1 MHDAAS
7 WAVRLGG
14 DQFLTQV
21 LHRSYAI
28 VSTDGTDTGS
38 LLSWDDLNSI
48 VATHRMEP
56 PRLRLSQDGETIPLG
71 RYSAP
76 ITNRRGV
83 TWNRVHPAELHARLA
98 EGASLVVDAIDEI
111 HSPIRAAAE
120 ALERFFGTPVQTN
133 AYASWT
139 EREGF
144 GRHWDDHDV
153 VVVQQHGAKRWRLWE
168 PTRTAPTFRD
178 VESPEEP
185 DGEPVADVV
194 LTPGDV
200 LYLPRGWWHAV
211 TADQGTESLHLTFG
225 LVTHTGASLINWLA
239 DQMHADTVMRLDIP
253 RHAESAAKST
263 YLEALRTAMLAAL
276 SDPKLI
282 DRWAGSVDTTHFGR
296 PAPSLPYVA
305 ELPPRREIA
314 VRLTAARAEIT
325 TDITA
330 GTVTLAA
337 AGTEWE
343 FAQQVTPALRAL
355 LAGEPVTIGDLADAA
370 GLEVKDVA
378 GVLTVLIKGQGACV
392 VKAAP

>member
-1 MHDAAS
+1 MHDSAS

-14 DQFLTQV
+14 DMFLAQA
-21 LHRSYAI
+21 LHRSYA
-28 VSTDGTDTGS
+28 VFPADDANCAP
-38 LLSWDDLNSI
+38 LLSWGDLNTI
-48 VATHRMEP
+48 LATHRMEP
-56 PRLRLSQDGETIPLG
+56 PRLRLSQDGETVPLH

-111 HSPIRAAAE
+111 HPPIGAAAE
-120 ALERFFGTPVQTN
+120 ALERFLGTPVQTN

-139 EREGF
+139 EKEGF

-185 DGEPVADVV
+185 DGEPVADIV
-194 LTPGDV
+194 LHPGDV

-225 LVTHTGASLINWLA
+225 LVTHTGGGLIGWLV
-239 DQMHADTVMRLDIP
+239 DQMQADTIMRLDVP
-253 RHAESAAKST
+253 RHAEPAEKSA
-263 YLEALRTAMLAAL
+263 YRNALQAAMTTAL
-276 SDPKLI
+276 SDPALI
-282 DRWAGSVDTTHFGR
+282 DRWADSTDTTHFGR
-296 PAPSLPYVA
+296 PAPSLPYVEA
-305 ELPPRREIA
+305 LPARREIT
-314 VRLTAARAEIT
+314 VRITATRAKLTTNTAAGA
-325 TDITA
+325 
-330 GTVTLAA
+330 VTLAA

-343 FAQQVTPALRAL
+343 FAEQATPLLRTL
-355 LAGEPVTIGDLADAA
+355 LKGEPVTIGALADAA
-370 GLEVKDVA
+370 RLETKDVA
-378 GVLTVLIKGQGACV
+378 GLLTDLIKGQAVAV
-392 VKAAP
+392 VKATP